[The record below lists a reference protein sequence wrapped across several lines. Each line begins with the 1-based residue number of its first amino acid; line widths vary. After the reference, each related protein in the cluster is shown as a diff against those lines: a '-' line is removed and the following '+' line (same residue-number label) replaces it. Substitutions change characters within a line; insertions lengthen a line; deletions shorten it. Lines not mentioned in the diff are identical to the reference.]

1 MVLISVEQKKSGIWV
16 GIFVLYGRVK
26 KKRVNKRRGSLHFM

>member
-16 GIFVLYGRVK
+16 GILFFYMEGVK
-26 KKRVNKRRGSLHFM
+26 KKE